1 MIPASLHCPGS
12 QRIIITYP
20 RRHSDGFPVCVIGF
34 PISSATSCRCNG
46 PRTLVMAF
54 LNIHHIYHINIAAAA
69 HTHSNSYRR
78 SFPGPW
84 VGWTFF
90 LLPPICSR
98 RPINKRVKKR
108 GRLNFHSSSRRLI
121 RLQAERVAQGNSLI
135 RSCKAR
141 RSWKLEIK
149 RKNKQIKP
157 NENKELDSLCSSREN
172 TMPKWAGVCVFFLC
186 AQTNEKKRVEIT
198 GT

>member
-1 MIPASLHCPGS
+1 
-12 QRIIITYP
+12 
-20 RRHSDGFPVCVIGF
+20 VCVIGF

-69 HTHSNSYRR
+69 APTHTRSNSYRR
-78 SFPGPW
+78 SFQGPW
-84 VGWTFF
+84 VGWAFF

-108 GRLNFHSSSRRLI
+108 GRLNFHSSSMRLI

-149 RKNKQIKP
+149 RNKK
-157 NENKELDSLCSSREN
+157 
-172 TMPKWAGVCVFFLC
+172 
-186 AQTNEKKRVEIT
+186 QTNQTKRK
-198 GT
+198 